1 LHFSPNNRDDIL
13 SPVVFLTRKLEKK
26 EKKNTPESLLKYQFE
41 KIFCQQFNHYL

>member
-26 EKKNTPESLLKYQFE
+26 EKKKHTGIAAEISV
-41 KIFCQQFNHYL
+41 